1 MAPISAPASLK
12 SGSIQ
17 SGLPEWARQL
27 SSVRPGMLGRKRN
40 GSLPL
45 GCSAL
50 QLSIFRVCSFVSPAQ
65 SHLFKPAR
73 PHFLGLQGLMSVAG
87 TIIPCVYSCRP
98 RA

>member
-1 MAPISAPASLK
+1 MAPISAPASLV

-45 GCSAL
+45 GCSDL
-50 QLSIFRVCSFVSPAQ
+50 QLSIFSVCSLVNPAKAHCVIPVT
-65 SHLFKPAR
+65 SSYFA
-73 PHFLGLQGLMSVAG
+73 GL
-87 TIIPCVYSCRP
+87 
-98 RA
+98 RASL